1 MIIYKF
7 VPELCVSDDLRM
19 LILHVGSTSEWHS
32 ATSLFITN
40 AANLMSS
47 IKDVLKA
54 SKSAHSLSNNRLD
67 TTPQPQPLPS
77 ASSQTTY
84 PQGILHSQATPQQHI
99 RKEYFGREAPTMEEL
114 CVAVIDHPTGK
125 RFNLS
130 NHISD
135 SWKIIGLTLGMES
148 GLLNSIGRNRY
159 DDAERLMTVFSRW
172 LENAAGLPHHAHYP
186 LSWQGLNTL
195 LEGIGKVEVAK
206 QYFEFL
212 EDLQSS

>member
-1 MIIYKF
+1 MTSKCYAA
-7 VPELCVSDDLRM
+7 
-19 LILHVGSTSEWHS
+19 GNTSEWHA

-40 AANLMSS
+40 ATNLMSS

-54 SKSAHSLSNNRLD
+54 SKSAQSLPNNRLD
-67 TTPQPQPLPS
+67 TTPQPHPLPS
-77 ASSQTTY
+77 ASSQTKHS
-84 PQGILHSQATPQQHI
+84 QNSLHTQATPRQHI
-99 RKEYFGREAPTMEEL
+99 CREYFGREAPTIEEL
-114 CVAVIDHPTGK
+114 CIAVIDHPTDK

-135 SWKIIGLTLGMES
+135 SWKTIGLTLGMEL

-172 LENAAGLPHHAHYP
+172 LENAAGLPHHARYP

-195 LEGIGKVEVAK
+195 LEDIEKTAVAK

-212 EDLQSS
+212 DDLQSD